1 MGIAGIA
8 LVLTHCHSP
17 VRTYPH
23 RFSNREFAA
32 ENVSDMEEWI
42 MRLEDCI
49 SRADAELKTPP
60 RKANFSPGNR
70 KDREKE
76 KEKEKEMYKDR
87 EREREKV
94 KDRAKDRERE
104 KDKGRERGRGDILTT
119 TDSNTETVRS
129 SVMCSL
135 PVPSLIAE

>member
-1 MGIAGIA
+1 
-8 LVLTHCHSP
+8 
-17 VRTYPH
+17 
-23 RFSNREFAA
+23 
-32 ENVSDMEEWI
+32 MEEWI

-49 SRADAELKTPP
+49 ARADAELKTPP

-76 KEKEKEMYKDR
+76 KEKEREKDR
-87 EREREKV
+87 DRDREKD
-94 KDRAKDRERE
+94 KDRAKDRERD

-129 SVMCSL
+129 
-135 PVPSLIAE
+135 

>member
-1 MGIAGIA
+1 MSIAGRI

-49 SRADAELKTPP
+49 ARADAELKTPP
-60 RKANFSPGNR
+60 RKANFSPGHR

-76 KEKEKEMYKDR
+76 KEREKDR
-87 EREREKV
+87 DRDREKD
-94 KDRAKDRERE
+94 KDRAKDRERD

-129 SVMCSL
+129 
-135 PVPSLIAE
+135 